1 MIITDIMD
9 NRLEVAK
16 SMGADYTYKVITN
29 IITNFISILVPILSK
44 PRGICLFQA
53 TRGKTAEEMAA
64 DVKELLGGE
73 MPDITIE
80 CSGVESSVR
89 WISVNMFQDIKV
101 RTICEGLGS
110 WQPSLEAAWCLWAWA
125 NQKS

>member
-1 MIITDIMD
+1 MWQVIITDIMD

-16 SMGADYTYKVITN
+16 SMGADYTYKVISN
-29 IITNFISILVPILSK
+29 LIDNFISILVPILSK
-44 PRGICLFQA
+44 PWLPWSIYFFQA

-89 WISVNMFQDIKV
+89 
-101 RTICEGLGS
+101 
-110 WQPSLEAAWCLWAWA
+110 
-125 NQKS
+125 

>member
-1 MIITDIMD
+1 MD

-29 IITNFISILVPILSK
+29 IIANIILVPILSK
-44 PRGICLFQA
+44 PWSIYFFQA

-89 WISVNMFQDIKV
+89 WISVQVCSRFQGPDN
-101 RTICEGLGS
+101 T
-110 WQPSLEAAWCLWAWA
+110 
-125 NQKS
+125 

>member
-1 MIITDIMD
+1 VIITDIMD

-16 SMGADYTYKVITN
+16 SMGADYTYK
-29 IITNFISILVPILSK
+29 
-44 PRGICLFQA
+44 A

-89 WISVNMFQDIKV
+89 FGIMATKSGGCLVLV
-101 RTICEGLGS
+101 GLGKPEIMMPIVNAAVREVVKWKS
-110 WQPSLEAAWCLWAWA
+110 HFSLTIQNLDF
-125 NQKS
+125 KG

>member
-1 MIITDIMD
+1 MVITDIMD

-29 IITNFISILVPILSK
+29 IINNFILIVVPILDK
-44 PRGICLFQA
+44 PWSIYLFQA

-89 WISVNMFQDIKV
+89 
-101 RTICEGLGS
+101 
-110 WQPSLEAAWCLWAWA
+110 
-125 NQKS
+125 

>member
-1 MIITDIMD
+1 
-9 NRLEVAK
+9 
-16 SMGADYTYKVITN
+16 MGADYTYKVNTN
-29 IITNFISILVPILSK
+29 IITNFILIMVPILSK
-44 PRGICLFQA
+44 PWGICLFQA

-89 WISVNMFQDIKV
+89 WISVNIFLDFKV
-101 RTICEGLGS
+101 WTIHEGLGS
-110 WQPSLEAAWCLWAWA
+110 WQPSLEAAWCLLAWA

>member
-1 MIITDIMD
+1 MD

-29 IITNFISILVPILSK
+29 IINNFISILAPIHDK
-44 PRGICLFQA
+44 PWGICLFQA
-53 TRGKTAEEMAA
+53 TRGTTAEEMAA

-89 WISVNMFQDIKV
+89 
-101 RTICEGLGS
+101 
-110 WQPSLEAAWCLWAWA
+110 
-125 NQKS
+125 